1 MRRIYAALLMGMVL
15 LTGAGAKDLPVGG
28 LPVGGL
34 PVGGLPVGGLTAAEL
49 TEWLQKSGYQAQ
61 AGATQDGTQY
71 VKSAAEGL
79 NFGIFLYGC
88 TKGRC
93 TSMQFVTS
101 FTGGAKSPQAANE
114 WNRNFRWVRAYIDG
128 DKDLIFD
135 FDVDLSP
142 GVTYEGLADLFDIWC
157 KSIPDMR
164 RSAR

>member
-1 MRRIYAALLMGMVL
+1 MKHFCAALLTGLMMSLLV
-15 LTGAGAKDLPVGG
+15 LTGAAARDLPA
-28 LPVGGL
+28 
-34 PVGGLPVGGLTAAEL
+34 GGLTSAKLAD
-49 TEWLQKSGYQAQ
+49 WLQKSGYQAQ
-61 AGATQDGTQY
+61 VGSTEDGTQY

-88 TKGRC
+88 AKARC

-101 FTGGAKSPQAANE
+101 FAGSGKSPPAAND

-142 GVTYEGLADLFDIWC
+142 GVTYEGLADLLDIWC

-164 RSAR
+164 RAAR

>member
-1 MRRIYAALLMGMVL
+1 MKRLSVAFIVGLLL
-15 LTGAGAKDLPVGG
+15 LTGAGAQDLPA
-28 LPVGGL
+28 
-34 PVGGLPVGGLTAAEL
+34 GGLTAPEL
-49 TEWLQKSGYQAQ
+49 AAWLQKNGYQAQ
-61 AGATQDGTQY
+61 VGATQDGTQY
-71 VKSAAEGL
+71 LKSATDGL

-157 KSIPDMR
+157 KSVPDMR